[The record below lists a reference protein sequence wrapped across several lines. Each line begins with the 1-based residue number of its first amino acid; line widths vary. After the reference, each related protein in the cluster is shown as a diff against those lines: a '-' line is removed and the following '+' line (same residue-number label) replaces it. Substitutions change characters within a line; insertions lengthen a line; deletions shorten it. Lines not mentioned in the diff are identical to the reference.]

1 MPRAPAP
8 RDPPPSSP
16 LARSALDKLP
26 IAPSPYPRHRARNN
40 YDLST
45 NSAASDDL
53 GLPAVTAAAV
63 AVATWADDHSSLP
76 RGFFRDATIRMS
88 TAGALHVK
96 LVLQCDSRR
105 WSGPYSGTHGA
116 SFGGRAEERASWYEM
131 PTSDGSALQRYST
144 KAARSMR
151 HAKQ

>member
-1 MPRAPAP
+1 MPRAPRAP
-8 RDPPPSSP
+8 RDPPPSSS

-45 NSAASDDL
+45 NSAALDDL

-96 LVLQCDSRR
+96 LVLQWDDDYCSAWRL
-105 WSGPYSGTHGA
+105 
-116 SFGGRAEERASWYEM
+116 ERAAFVAVKEVKHF
-131 PTSDGSALQRYST
+131 AEHF
-144 KAARSMR
+144 AF
-151 HAKQ
+151 